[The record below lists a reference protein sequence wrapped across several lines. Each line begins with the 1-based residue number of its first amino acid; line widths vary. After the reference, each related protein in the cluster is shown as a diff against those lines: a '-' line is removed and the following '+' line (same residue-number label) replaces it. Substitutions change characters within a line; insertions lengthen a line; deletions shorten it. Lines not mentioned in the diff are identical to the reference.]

1 MTIKEPEDEEFDRI
15 EREQSFKQSGYS
27 SITYTVPD
35 NVGFTVPESAVKV
48 FELSQQSEPVLVIA
62 KDGEVT
68 WRGKVV
74 ESDEEFKKAM
84 MDVAAYFSNKDKPF
98 PRRLTRDEVTHVW
111 TTRFPPNSTINADT
125 FVYEFAD
132 ALQTY
137 LGIGE

>member
-1 MTIKEPEDEEFDRI
+1 MTFKEPEDEEFDRI
-15 EREQSFKQSGYS
+15 EREQSFKQEGYS

-35 NVGFTVPESAVKV
+35 NLSLTVPESAVSV
-48 FELSQQSEPVLVIA
+48 FTLSTPSEPVLVIA

-84 MDVAAYFSNKDKPF
+84 MDVAQYFSNKDKPF
-98 PRRLTRDEVTHVW
+98 PRRLTREEVTFIW
-111 TTRFPPNSTINADT
+111 TTRFPPDGTINSDT

-137 LGIGE
+137 LGIGD